1 MSEEL
6 IRSHWEEI
14 KQHVRE
20 EYGLSDVSYKTW
32 IENLQVYRVEN
43 HVVTIMIPS
52 DQKYSLTYIDSKY
65 RNYFRI
71 TITEMMQDDYDVEF
85 ILENNASF
93 QDSSAPANRV
103 SSYNINYENSTNC
116 LFSNKI
122 STKFYPKN
130 NRNPQRKPF

>member
-1 MSEEL
+1 MQSSTEITEIL
-6 IRSHWEEI
+6 RTNWESI
-14 KQHVRE
+14 KNTIKNE
-20 EYGLSDVSYKTW
+20 AGITDISYKTW

-85 ILENNASF
+85 ILENN
-93 QDSSAPANRV
+93 V
-103 SSYNINYENSTNC
+103 
-116 LFSNKI
+116 I
-122 STKFYPKN
+122 SPGMAHLS
-130 NRNPQRKPF
+130 